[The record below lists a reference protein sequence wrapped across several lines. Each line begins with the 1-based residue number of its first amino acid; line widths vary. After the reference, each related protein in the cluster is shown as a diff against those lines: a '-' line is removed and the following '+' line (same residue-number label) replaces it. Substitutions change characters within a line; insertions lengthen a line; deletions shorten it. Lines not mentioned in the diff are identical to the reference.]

1 MGKLTRHPLSKSK
14 SLSSSLFSPRSDFCF
29 IGNVVKRNIAW
40 MRTNWLTSPHP
51 SKQLKA
57 GDFCIVRPCDGAIS
71 VGGRIQLDT
80 DSGREDDLHRPV
92 AVVANYFKSTN
103 SSKSASRRQQ
113 LVVCVSLRMQRGE
126 FNAVKCHRAEDCLAD
141 NSQCGPTVY
150 WNWNNFSWKKKKAFL
165 DWNFVHFNMLT
176 GSMGTLRLISWQ
188 RPL

>member
-1 MGKLTRHPLSKSK
+1 MLTFLMWRILNFNIILSLVSNISEVDREVGKLTRHPLSKSK

-57 GDFCIVRPCDGAIS
+57 GDLCIVRPCDGAIS

-103 SSKSASRRQQ
+103 FQSMISSPRSRTKQ
-113 LVVCVSLRMQRGE
+113 
-126 FNAVKCHRAEDCLAD
+126 F
-141 NSQCGPTVY
+141 
-150 WNWNNFSWKKKKAFL
+150 
-165 DWNFVHFNMLT
+165 
-176 GSMGTLRLISWQ
+176 
-188 RPL
+188 